1 MLNICG
7 CFLHPRA
14 DVAALRAAVASQHNT
29 AVIMDEPV
37 APGRKLKHRRAAALN
52 LFVMFGRNCG
62 MGIDLLLFD
71 NPDFE
76 GAEGDR
82 SIPSPALYT

>member
-1 MLNICG
+1 M
-7 CFLHPRA
+7 
-14 DVAALRAAVASQHNT
+14 DEAAVSR
-29 AVIMDEPV
+29 
-37 APGRKLKHRRAAALN
+37 RKLKHGRTAALN
-52 LFVMFGRNCG
+52 LFVMFGRNGG

-82 SIPSPALYT
+82 SMPSPALYT